1 MRWALRFCILG
12 HRSMDV
18 PKKHSLEA
26 MFALLDVFLREGAGR
41 YMKFFGTALHLPLV
55 HRFHLV
61 SSTQEQ
67 CKQS

>member
-26 MFALLDVFLREGAGR
+26 MLALLDAQAAWKSGANAAQ
-41 YMKFFGTALHLPLV
+41 K
-55 HRFHLV
+55 
-61 SSTQEQ
+61 
-67 CKQS
+67 